1 MDESSVVPAKISKL
15 SRKASVKRSNRRT
28 RKVNPSKQSV
38 PCPKSDGCVR
48 CSISGWDWRKWSR
61 NALPSDRARVRGT
74 RAGFLQSIHSE
85 GNVLKRSNTKGPS
98 ARTNRVKLR
107 NLLAAAEGADILRVN
122 QLTVIDQFNFIFM
135 SSIFF

>member
-28 RKVNPSKQSV
+28 RKVNPSKQSI
-38 PCPKSDGCVR
+38 PYPKSDGCAR
-48 CSISGWDWRKWSR
+48 CSVSGWDWRKWSR

-74 RAGFLQSIHSE
+74 RVGHLQSIRSE
-85 GNVLKRSNTKGPS
+85 GSVLKHSNTKGPS

-107 NLLAAAEGADILRVN
+107 NLLAAAEGAEILRVN
-122 QLTVIDQFNFIFM
+122 QLTVLDQFNLYL
-135 SSIFF
+135 